1 MFRLFH
7 QLMGFYSLFSEHSDA
22 KPSSNAKSINNNNGH
37 NSTLPNKDGGVVQ
50 DVPTSGQIVNPN
62 LKIFTFA
69 ELKSATENFTL
80 GVLGEGGFGIVFK
93 GWVNEKTYSPSKVGV
108 GKAVAVKRLGRESM
122 QGLAEGLVNQ
132 LSRYLF
138 V

>member
-1 MFRLFH
+1 
-7 QLMGFYSLFSEHSDA
+7 MGFYSFFSVHSDA
-22 KPSSNAKSINNNNGH
+22 KPSSNIKSNNNNGH
-37 NSTLPNKDGGVVQ
+37 NSTLPNKDGGIVQ
-50 DVPTSGQIVNPN
+50 DVPTSGQIVTPI

-69 ELKSATENFTL
+69 ELKSATKKFKQD
-80 GVLGEGGFGIVFK
+80 VLGEGGSGIVFK

-108 GKAVAVKRLGRESM
+108 GKAIAVKRLGRESM

-132 LSRYLF
+132 LSSYLF